1 MERAADVAAMPH
13 TRDSGVDD
21 QTESVTD
28 PENIEAQPN
37 FFIQTIPDKTNST
50 ITIDNS
56 GIGMIK
62 HELVN
67 NPETIAKVG
76 MEAMSTGGRLLHY

>member
-1 MERAADVAAMPH
+1 MQRTSPLSLSH

-21 QTESVTD
+21 QTESITGLV
-28 PENIEAQPN
+28 NIEAKLN

-50 ITIDNS
+50 IAIDNS

-62 HELVN
+62 NELVN
-67 NPETIAKVG
+67 NHGKIAQ
-76 MEAMSTGGRLLHY
+76 SWYGGPRAKAAISA